1 MARRTELVDAIRDKI
16 ITGAFQPGM
25 SVPEEALAAE
35 FKVSRSPVREALI
48 MLEGRAL
55 VSTETNRGFRVSSV
69 SVEAIRNYFVA
80 AKTILPV
87 VAALAAQHA
96 SEDDFASLAQPDAPD
111 AEPKASILK
120 HFRYI
125 QIMSRCSRNAFLA
138 SSAEMAE
145 GYHCFVRS
153 SVMKNVSRAVAEA
166 AAKDLEMHEANVNHA
181 LKQGPGPTLDDAV
194 DQMIE
199 GSRVFLISH
208 LV

>member
-1 MARRTELVDAIRDKI
+1 MARRTELVDAIRDMI

-25 SVPEEALAAE
+25 SVPEDALAAE

-48 MLEGRAL
+48 MLESRAL
-55 VSTETNRGFRVSSV
+55 VSSETNRGFRVSSV
-69 SVEAIRNYFVA
+69 SVEAIRNYFTA

-87 VAALAAQHA
+87 VATLAAQHA
-96 SEDDFASLAQPDAPD
+96 SDDDFAPVARQDALN
-111 AEPKASILK
+111 AKSKASILT

-125 QIMSRCSRNAFLA
+125 QSLSRCSRNAFLA
-138 SSAEMAE
+138 SAAEVTE

-153 SVMKNVSRAVAEA
+153 SVMRSVPVAVAEA
-166 AAKDLEMHEANVNHA
+166 AARDLEMHEANVTHA
-181 LKQGPGPTLDDAV
+181 LKRGPGPTLDDAV
-194 DQMIE
+194 DQMVE